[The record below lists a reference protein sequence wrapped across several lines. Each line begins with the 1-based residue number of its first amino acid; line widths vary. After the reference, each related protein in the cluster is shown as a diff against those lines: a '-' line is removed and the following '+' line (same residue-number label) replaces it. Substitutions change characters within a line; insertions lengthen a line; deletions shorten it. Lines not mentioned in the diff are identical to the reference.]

1 MRGQRLPRAI
11 HWLAIAS
18 SLAPLAEAQALTP
31 AAAMGSRAI
40 SSSDGVLMARGGGGG
55 GGRSFGGGGRS
66 FGGGGSRGDF
76 DRGGGNRA
84 NNGFNGA
91 GGGLTRGSNQP
102 SGGWSNQ
109 VKFGDGGGF
118 GSGGGVGGGG
128 PSLDRGSWSGQNGGF
143 RSTSNRTNGYQWN
156 GNGNRSFQNDGNR
169 NWGNRVNI
177 NNVNVNAGWARPG
190 WGLARPWNTGW
201 YGGWSTPAWGWW
213 GAQAAAWG
221 ISTLATA
228 AVINNGVNQA
238 INANNDTYL
247 VPDSNYALY
256 YGSIQPSGPS
266 SVNFVVQDGGSN
278 YQLSADCNAG
288 TINGQNPQSAA
299 QAQLLNAACQV
310 AFGSA

>member
-91 GGGLTRGSNQP
+91 GGGLTRGSNRP

-118 GSGGGVGGGG
+118 GSGGG

-143 RSTSNRTNGYQWN
+143 RGTTNRTNGYQWN